1 MIISSATAIVI
12 FIVYRGKI
20 FQTIY
25 SSVELILLLNSSF
38 AFSKPNCDLHKFAK
52 FA

>member
-12 FIVYRGKI
+12 FVVYRG
-20 FQTIY
+20 IY

-38 AFSKPNCDLHKFAK
+38 AFFKPHCDLDKFAE